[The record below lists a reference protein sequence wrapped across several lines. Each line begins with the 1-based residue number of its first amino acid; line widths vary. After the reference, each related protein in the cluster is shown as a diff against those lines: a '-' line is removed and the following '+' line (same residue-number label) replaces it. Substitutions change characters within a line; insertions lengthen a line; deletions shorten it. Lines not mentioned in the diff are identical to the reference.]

1 MKNNPVQITRNST
14 SRIVP
19 FETGETIYLLE
30 EELKLLDS
38 LANVLE
44 YPTEDWF
51 SRLEK
56 CKALSLLTDRAGNE
70 YFSGFCVEIH
80 KFVLLELQEIY
91 TRTFDLNPVCALEIG
106 YHLFGED
113 YKRGEFLARL
123 RETENP
129 YELGQEQQLP
139 DYLPVVLRLLGQMED
154 AEERAAMIGYCLIP
168 ALKKMNETFEKKQN
182 PYGNVIKFLL
192 ATLKHIAEKS
202 VRKTEE
208 TEKIEEARYQ
218 YV

>member
-1 MKNNPVQITRNST
+1 MKNKPIQITRNST
-14 SRIVP
+14 SKIVP

-30 EELKLLDS
+30 EETELFDALAS
-38 LANVLE
+38 LLE
-44 YPTEDWF
+44 YPTQDWF
-51 SRLEK
+51 GKYEK
-56 CKALSLLTDRAGNE
+56 CKNLIFLKDSFRTE
-70 YFSGFCVEIH
+70 YFSGFCLAIR
-80 KFVLLELQEIY
+80 KFSLLELQELY
-91 TRTFDLNPVCALEIG
+91 TRTFDLNPVCALEVG

-139 DYLPVVLRLLGQMED
+139 DYLPVMLRLLGQMED

-168 ALKKMNETFEKKQN
+168 ALKMMSEALEKKKN
-182 PYGNVIKFLL
+182 VFGNIIKFLL
-192 ATLKHIAEKS
+192 ESLKQVAQKS
-202 VRKTEE
+202 VQETKETEE
-208 TEKIEEARYQ
+208 TKEARYQ

>member
-1 MKNNPVQITRNST
+1 MKNKPVQITRNST
-14 SRIVP
+14 SRIEP
-19 FETGETIYLLE
+19 FETGETVHLLE
-30 EELKLLDS
+30 EEMKLLNS
-38 LANVLE
+38 LASVLE
-44 YPTEDWF
+44 YPKEDWF
-51 SRLEK
+51 SRFEE
-56 CKALSLLTDRAGNE
+56 CKGLSLLTDRAGSE
-70 YFSGFCVEIH
+70 YFSGFCLGIH
-80 KFVLLELQEIY
+80 KFSLLELQELY
-91 TRTFDLNPVCALEIG
+91 TRTFDLSPVCALEVG

-168 ALKKMNETFEKKQN
+168 ALKKMNEIFEKKQN
-182 PYGNVIKFLL
+182 PYGNIIRFLL
-192 ATLKHIAEKS
+192 ETLKQIAEKS
-202 VRKTEE
+202 VPKPELI
-208 TEKIEEARYQ
+208 KEARYQ